1 MARRLRYLPE
11 GAMVEIT
18 CRTLQ
23 GRLLLRPSPHFNEL
37 ALGVLGRAQARYRMV
52 VHAFVV
58 LSNHLHLLLS
68 PESPQ
73 QLARFMAYVEANL
86 AKEAG
91 RIHDWRGPFWSRRY
105 QAIVVAD
112 EEAAQI
118 GRLLYILR
126 HGVKEHLVARPQDWP
141 GPHGVTALLEGT
153 TLSGLWI
160 DRTLE
165 HRLRRKGREFDP
177 RACCFTES
185 LRLSPLPC
193 WSELPEATFRERVR
207 ELVAEVEAEGQRL
220 ANERGVPV
228 GRDRLQR
235 QLPDERPTR
244 SKRAPAPFVHAACRG
259 IRLAMVE
266 AYRAFVAAYRAAA
279 ARLRAGDRLVIFP
292 DRAFPP
298 PLPTTG

>member
-1 MARRLRYLPE
+1 
-11 GAMVEIT
+11 MVEVT
-18 CRTLQ
+18 CRTVQ

-52 VHAFVV
+52 VHAFIV

-73 QLARFMAYVEANL
+73 QLARFMAFVEANL

-105 QAIVVAD
+105 QAIAVAD
-112 EEAAQI
+112 EDTAQI
-118 GRLLYILR
+118 DRLVYILR

-141 GPHGVTALLEGT
+141 GPHGVTALIEGT
-153 TLSGLWI
+153 ALSGLWI

-165 HRLRRKGREFDP
+165 HRLRRKGREFDL
-177 RACCFTES
+177 RACCSIES
-185 LRLSPLPC
+185 LLLSPLPC
-193 WSELPEATFRERVR
+193 WRELPEATFRARVE
-207 ELVAEVEAEGQRL
+207 ELVAEVEAEGRRL
-220 ANERGVPV
+220 ARERGEPV
-228 GRDRLQR
+228 GRDRVQR
-235 QLPDERPTR
+235 QHPHERPMR
-244 SKRAPAPFVHAACRG
+244 SKRSPPPFVHAACKAM
-259 IRLAMVE
+259 RLAMVE
-266 AYRAFVAAYRAAA
+266 AYRAFVVAYRAAA
-279 ARLRAGDRLVIFP
+279 ARLRAGDRLVLFP